1 MAVPS
6 SQDEEAN
13 LLETAFRLYADDLY
27 RSILSRVGQGAVAED
42 LTSTVFLKA
51 LRWVERGRSLKSV
64 RGWLY
69 ATARTTVADYW
80 HTRHQLEILPLEKAE
95 VQEMQSS
102 IEHETE
108 ARTRQR
114 VQRLLSLLPL
124 REREIL
130 RLRYLHSYSPAEI
143 GQELGLKAGHV
154 RVLQLR
160 ALRLASQGED
170 KERERTMAL
179 SHPSKNVSTGTQY
192 TEQVSNALQFAREE
206 ARSMSHGFIG
216 TEHVLLGLLREGSVT
231 PLLEQLGVDLV
242 RARGGIAF
250 LRGGKPLPGKYPGE
264 EPGFTRHVQKVL
276 EQAEGEARRMG
287 EAVLRPQHLLVG
299 LLLHPESV
307 AGDLLR
313 VMDVDLETVREAL
326 MHPEQPAVLLLTCSF
341 CHHKHAQV
349 FSSPTGTALPAVL
362 SERVSIC
369 WECLERFS
377 ELLKMKQAEA
387 GVAHFRWQI
396 PSKLA
401 GVSFPHSPQALAFLK
416 EEGIGAMVSLSE
428 TPPPP
433 DLLASFGLQAA
444 HVPLA
449 DFAAPTISQVEQAIG
464 CIHRFLE
471 HTLSVAVHCGA
482 GLGRTGTILACY
494 LVWQGA
500 SAQDALL
507 HVRQREPGSVET
519 AEQEAVIAQYERH
532 VRIHP

>member
-6 SQDEEAN
+6 SQDEEAT
-13 LLETAFRLYADDLY
+13 LLETAFRLYADELY
-27 RSILSRVGQGAVAED
+27 RTILSKVGQVAVAED

-51 LRWVERGRSLKSV
+51 WRWVERGRSLKSV

-69 ATARTTVADYW
+69 ATARTTIADYW
-80 HTRHQLEILPLEKAE
+80 HTHHQLEVLPLEKAE
-95 VQEMQSS
+95 ALEVQSS
-102 IEHETE
+102 SEPETE

-114 VQRLLSLLPL
+114 VLQLLALLPL

-130 RLRYLHSYSPAEI
+130 RLRYLHGYSPAEV
-143 GQELGLKAGHV
+143 GQVLGLKAGHV

-160 ALRLASQGED
+160 ALRLASGKED
-170 KERERTMAL
+170 KERERTMTL
-179 SHPSKNVSTGTQY
+179 PHSSKNVSTGTEY
-192 TEQVSNALQFAREE
+192 TEQVTNALQFAKEE
-206 ARSMSHGFIG
+206 AQSMSHGFIG

-242 RARGGIAF
+242 RARGGVAF
-250 LRGGKPLPGKYPGE
+250 LRGGKPLPGKRPGE

-276 EQAEGEARRMG
+276 EQAEREAQRMG
-287 EAVLRPQHLLVG
+287 ESVLRPQHLLVG

-326 MHPEQPAVLLLTCSF
+326 RHPEQPAVLLLTCS
-341 CHHKHAQV
+341 
-349 FSSPTGTALPAVL
+349 
-362 SERVSIC
+362 IC
-369 WECLERFS
+369 WVCLERFS
-377 ELLKMKQAEA
+377 ELLKTKQAEA

-396 PSKLA
+396 PNKLA
-401 GVSFPHSPQALAFLK
+401 GVSFPHSSQALAFLK
-416 EEGIGAMVSLSE
+416 EEGILAIVSLSE

-433 DLLASFGLQAA
+433 DLLASLGLQAA
-444 HVPLA
+444 HIPLA

-464 CIHRFLE
+464 CINRFLE

-500 SAQDALL
+500 STQDALL

-532 VRIHP
+532 VRANP

>member
-1 MAVPS
+1 
-6 SQDEEAN
+6 
-13 LLETAFRLYADDLY
+13 LLETAFRLYAADLY
-27 RSILSRVGQGAVAED
+27 RSILSKVGQVVVAED

-51 LRWVERGRSLKSV
+51 VRWVEPGRSLKSV

-69 ATARTTVADYW
+69 ATARTTIADYW
-80 HTRHQLEILPLEKAE
+80 HTHQQLEVLPLEKAE
-95 VQEMQSS
+95 ALDVQCST
-102 IEHETE
+102 EHETE
-108 ARTRQR
+108 TRTRQR
-114 VQRLLSLLPL
+114 VQQLLALLPP

-130 RLRYLHSYSPAEI
+130 RLRYLHGYSSVEI
-143 GQELGLKAGHV
+143 AQVLGVKAGHV

-160 ALRLASQGED
+160 ALRLASQGKD
-170 KERERTMAL
+170 NERERKMTL
-179 SHPSKNVSTGTQY
+179 SRPSKNVPTGTEY

-206 ARSMSHGFIG
+206 ARSMSHGFVG

-250 LRGGKPLPGKYPGE
+250 LRGGKPLPGKHPGE

-276 EQAEGEARRMG
+276 EQAECEARRMG
-287 EAVLRPQHLLVG
+287 EALVRPQHLLLG
-299 LLLHPESV
+299 LLLRTECV

-313 VMDVDLETVREAL
+313 AMDVDVETVREAL

-349 FSSPTGTALPAVL
+349 FSSSTGTALPAVL

-369 WECLERFS
+369 WECLERFY
-377 ELLKMKQAEA
+377 ELLKTKQAEA
-387 GVAHFRWQI
+387 GLAHFRWQL
-396 PSKLA
+396 SGKLA
-401 GVSFPHSPQALAFLK
+401 GVSFPHSLQALAFLK
-416 EEGIGAMVSLSE
+416 EEGINAIVSLSE

-433 DLLASFGLQAA
+433 DLLARLGLQAA

-449 DFAAPTISQVEQAIG
+449 DCAAPTISQVEQAIG
-464 CIHRFLE
+464 CINRFLE

-500 SAQDALL
+500 SAQNALL
-507 HVRQREPGSVET
+507 YVRQREAGSVET
-519 AEQEAVIAQYERH
+519 AEQEAIIAQYERH
-532 VRIHP
+532 LRVIPSDQEI